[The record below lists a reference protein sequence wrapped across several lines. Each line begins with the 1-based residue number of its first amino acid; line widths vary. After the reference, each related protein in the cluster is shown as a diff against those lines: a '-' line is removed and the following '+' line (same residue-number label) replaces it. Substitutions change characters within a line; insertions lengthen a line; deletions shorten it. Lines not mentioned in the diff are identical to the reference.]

1 MRFPSPSR
9 ETKTLLRPWSEPFED
24 CGGVESGHLDG
35 LLRAAL
41 AAGYLNGTPRQA
53 QTLGQQLDNR
63 LVGAALHGG
72 PRPTHAQGAA
82 VNAGDLLPPR
92 PRLHLDPKANSAT
105 PFFNRQAHRGAGRGP
120 KSAVPRRTWVA
131 PSSMAISKS
140 WVIPMESSRSA
151 PRGRRRW
158 PISSASSRRR

>member
-9 ETKTLLRPWSEPFED
+9 ETKKLLRPWSEPFED

-53 QTLGQQLDNR
+53 QTLGQQLDHR
-63 LVGAALHGG
+63 LVGAALDGRRRH
-72 PRPTHAQGAA
+72 PHAQGAA
-82 VNAGDLLPPR
+82 VNPGDFFPPR
-92 PRLHLDPKANSAT
+92 PRLHLDPKTNSAT

-140 WVIPMESSRSA
+140 WLIPMDSA
-151 PRGRRRW
+151 FIPTRGK
-158 PISSASSRRR
+158 